1 MTTNRLI
8 PAAQYHRMSTEHQQ
22 YSLDGQSTAIQAYAS
37 LHGFEIVQTYS
48 DSAKSGVVLKH
59 RTGLQQLL
67 QDVVRG
73 TQAYQAILVY
83 DVSRWG
89 RFQDTDEAAHYEFLC
104 KSAGVP
110 IHYCAE
116 TFANDGTLPSL
127 IMKAL
132 KRTMAGEYSR
142 ELGVK
147 VLAGQRRLAQLGF
160 KLGGRAGYGLRRV
173 LVAPDRS
180 PKQVLEFGERKSIA
194 TDRVIFA
201 LGPADEVQCV
211 RDIFRMLVSEK
222 RTVHAIAC
230 ELNRRGIRYTGT
242 SKWDYQAV
250 NNILTH
256 PKYMGCQVLCRTS
269 QKLYGPTVKLPKSE
283 WVITPSAFEAIVD
296 PSTFE
301 LAQTILQARTH
312 NKSNDQI
319 LDELKALL
327 AIKGRLTLKLIKES
341 PNVASPSALRCRFGS
356 LGRAY
361 SLIGYGRPEQFSCLE
376 MRRRTRAL
384 RDELI
389 AQIVEAGPGQIT
401 AIRRG
406 GRWRKRLRL
415 ASGLNV
421 SVFVARAARFWKDAM
436 RWVLYPHYQERN
448 LVALLARLNPENT
461 EFMDFHVFRRIVWQ
475 KKIHILLKDPWLRS
489 GVRLKDLSQLARVA
503 RSMRTSGIH
512 TKPKVKS

>member
-1 MTTNRLI
+1 MVATRFVL
-8 PAAQYHRMSTEHQQ
+8 AAQYLRMSTEHQQ

-73 TQAYQAILVY
+73 TSAYQAILVY

-230 ELNRRGIRYTGT
+230 ELNRQGVPYTGT

-250 NNILTH
+250 NNIVTH

-269 QKLYGPTVKLPKSE
+269 QKLYGPTVKLPKSD
-283 WVITPSAFEAIVD
+283 WVVTPGAFEATVD

-312 NKSNDQI
+312 HKSNEQI
-319 LDELKALL
+319 LDELKSLL
-327 AIKGRLTLKLIKES
+327 AIKGRLTLKLIKAS
-341 PNVASPSALRCRFGS
+341 PNVVSPSVLRGRFGS

-361 SLIGYGRPEQFSCLE
+361 SLIGYGRPDQFSNLE
-376 MRRRTRAL
+376 MRRRTQAL
-384 RDELI
+384 RDELMTQI
-389 AQIVEAGPGQIT
+389 AEAAPGQI
-401 AIRRG
+401 AVIRRNAK
-406 GRWRKRLRL
+406 WRKRLRL
-415 ASGLNV
+415 ASGLTV
-421 SVFVARAARFWKDAM
+421 SVFVARAARVWKDAR
-436 RWVLYPHYQERN
+436 RWVLYPNYQERN
-448 LVALLARLNPENT
+448 FVALLARLNPENT
-461 EFMDFHVFRRIVWQ
+461 AFMDFHVFRRIPWQ
-475 KKIHILLKDPWLRS
+475 EKIHILLKDPWLRS
-489 GVRLKDLSQLARVA
+489 GVRLKDLSQLARVT
-503 RSMRTSGIH
+503 RSMRTSETQTRRKI
-512 TKPKVKS
+512 KS